1 MKKKTEDNIKI
12 AEDFYKKSISKD
24 QKIPEPHNNLG
35 NLYNHIQE
43 YNKAILCF
51 KKAIDINP
59 KFSASHY
66 NLALSYMTLG
76 KFLDAKNH
84 LEETINLN
92 PKMSYAHR
100 SLSRIIDYSDKNNSQ
115 AKNHLTKMIEL
126 YDATEINDNDSKMNF
141 SFALGKAFEDKSD
154 FKKSFLY
161 YSTGNSLFKK
171 SLFFSLK
178 KEKKLFKKIKE
189 TFSLNLFNDMGK
201 NMHNN
206 FNPIFIVGMPRSGTT
221 LVEQIIS
228 NHSKVYGGDELEYI
242 PNLINKHF
250 DLKNLKISNDDVSKF
265 KEIAENYNMKIEK
278 ISQNAERTTDK
289 LPINFLFIGFI
300 RLIFP
305 NAKIINCI
313 RNPKDNIFSIFKN
326 HFPGGKVNFAYDIND
341 IVEYYKLYADLMKYW
356 NLTLPNFIYNIKY
369 EDLISNT
376 SHETQNLLNFCN
388 LHWENECLNYHKNS
402 RPIKTASDVQ
412 ARKKIYKTSVDSWKN
427 YEVFF
432 KLFFNKLDI

>member
-1 MKKKTEDNIKI
+1 
-12 AEDFYKKSISKD
+12 
-24 QKIPEPHNNLG
+24 
-35 NLYNHIQE
+35 
-43 YNKAILCF
+43 
-51 KKAIDINP
+51 
-59 KFSASHY
+59 
-66 NLALSYMTLG
+66 
-76 KFLDAKNH
+76 
-84 LEETINLN
+84 
-92 PKMSYAHR
+92 
-100 SLSRIIDYSDKNNSQ
+100 
-115 AKNHLTKMIEL
+115 
-126 YDATEINDNDSKMNF
+126 
-141 SFALGKAFEDKSD
+141 
-154 FKKSFLY
+154 
-161 YSTGNSLFKK
+161 
-171 SLFFSLK
+171 
-178 KEKKLFKKIKE
+178 
-189 TFSLNLFNDMGK
+189 MGK

-356 NLTLPNFIYNIKY
+356 NL
-369 EDLISNT
+369 
-376 SHETQNLLNFCN
+376 
-388 LHWENECLNYHKNS
+388 NY
-402 RPIKTASDVQ
+402 
-412 ARKKIYKTSVDSWKN
+412 
-427 YEVFF
+427 
-432 KLFFNKLDI
+432 